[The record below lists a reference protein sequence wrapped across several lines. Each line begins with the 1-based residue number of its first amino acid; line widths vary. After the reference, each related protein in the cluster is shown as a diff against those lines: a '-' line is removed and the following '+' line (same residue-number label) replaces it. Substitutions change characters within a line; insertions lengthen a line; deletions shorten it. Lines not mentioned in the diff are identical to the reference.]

1 MKLDLFEF
9 ARLCGEASGELA
21 LARMHRIETPDRTGA
36 VSWKAWG
43 AKGTRHG
50 ALQLDLDID
59 GRIALVCQRC
69 LQEMTHTLA
78 IRSHFLIAPDE
89 DAAIAL
95 DDDDAW
101 DVIVGAADYELD
113 ALIEDEV
120 ILSLPIAPRHELCP
134 GEHAN
139 RPHRNEK
146 PSPFAVLES
155 LRTTPRVKSGG
166 DGR

>member
-9 ARLCGEASGELA
+9 ARLGGEASGELA
-21 LARMHRIETPDRTGA
+21 LARMHRIDTPDRTGA
-36 VSWKAWG
+36 VSWKAAG
-43 AKGTRHG
+43 ATGNRLG

-78 IRSHFLIAPDE
+78 IRSHFLIAHDE
-89 DAAIAL
+89 GAATAL
-95 DDDDAW
+95 DDDAW

-120 ILSLPIAPRHELCP
+120 ILSLPIAPRHEACP
-134 GEHAN
+134 GEHAYP
-139 RPHRNEK
+139 PHRKEK
-146 PSPFAVLES
+146 PSPFAVLEP
-155 LRTTPRVKSGG
+155 LRTAPRVKSGG